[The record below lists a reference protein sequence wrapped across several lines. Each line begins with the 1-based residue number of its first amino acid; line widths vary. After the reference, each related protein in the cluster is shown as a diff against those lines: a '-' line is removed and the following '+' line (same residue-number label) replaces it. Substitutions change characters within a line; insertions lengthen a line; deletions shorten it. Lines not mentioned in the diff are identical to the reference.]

1 MAHNDPY
8 APDYVD
14 AIAKARA
21 EFLAV
26 CPAEKE
32 QEQPEPAVAPY
43 PLLSVK
49 EFCAIPQQ
57 HDIVKGM
64 LPSVGVGY
72 AFGASTAAKTFFII
86 DLAVHVCRGQA
97 WRNLSTNQTPVCL
110 FFLEGISGGARRLQA
125 YETFH
130 GIKIPENFKIGI
142 QPTTFYK
149 DEDVESLR
157 AAIPMNSLVIV
168 DTQSRVAASLDENSA
183 RDMNFFIE
191 QCYRIAIDRQCCI
204 CLIHHTGKN
213 SDRGIRGAS
222 SQFANADFC
231 IEVSRSGQHRKA
243 TVRKS
248 KDGGLEGAEFPF
260 RLAVVDLGAD
270 SDGCRLTSCVA
281 LPDGEAVQEEAKPLT
296 PALRYALETLG
307 AVLDRYKRYTV
318 TLEQWREEFY
328 ARHTADNLNAKKVAF
343 RRARMELQNIGKLS
357 VINDEY
363 GIIGRIQDDAVPVQA
378 GTLPV
383 QQQILYRTPEH
394 AGIGT
399 DGTHSFRSV
408 PLVPPSEGPEYE

>member
-1 MAHNDPY
+1 MTSLDPCSPNY
-8 APDYVD
+8 AD
-14 AIAKARA
+14 AISKARA
-21 EFLAV
+21 EFLAS
-26 CPAEKE
+26 CPAKE
-32 QEQPEPAVAPY
+32 EPQEQPEPAVAPY

-57 HDIVKGM
+57 PDIMKGM

-149 DEDVESLR
+149 DGDVEALR

-168 DTQSRVAASLDENSA
+168 DTQSRVAAELDENSA
-183 RDMNFFIE
+183 RDMNLFIE

-270 SDGCRLTSCVA
+270 SDGDRITSCVA
-281 LPDGEAVQEEAKPLT
+281 LPDGEAVQDEKPLS
-296 PALRYALETLG
+296 PALNYALESLRTALEKSG
-307 AVLDRYKRYTV
+307 ADSIHVDD
-318 TLEQWREEFY
+318 WRPIFY
-328 ARHTADNLNAKKVAF
+328 AGHTADKPDTKCRAF
-343 RRARMELQNIGKLS
+343 DRGRKELVSRGLIF
-357 VINDEY
+357 VTNDYYSTKELA
-363 GIIGRIQDDAVPVQA
+363 GHGQLPDIGRTCLAAQSTKQ
-378 GTLPV
+378 
-383 QQQILYRTPEH
+383 
-394 AGIGT
+394 T
-399 DGTHSFRSV
+399 DGHGQGSLDPVRLSGLGDGGARV
-408 PLVPPSEGPEYE
+408 

>member
-1 MAHNDPY
+1 MLNSDPC
-8 APDYVD
+8 APDYAD

-21 EFLAV
+21 EFLAS

-149 DEDVESLR
+149 DEDVEALR

-168 DTQSRVAASLDENSA
+168 DTQSRVAAELDENSA
-183 RDMNFFIE
+183 RDMNLFIE

-270 SDGCRLTSCVA
+270 SDGDRITSCVA
-281 LPDGEAVQEEAKPLT
+281 LPDGEAVQEEKPLS
-296 PALRYALETLG
+296 PALSYGLESLKSVLKAEGRESVHLET
-307 AVLDRYKRYTV
+307 
-318 TLEQWREEFY
+318 WRPVFY
-328 ARHTADNLNAKKVAF
+328 AGHTAENPDAKKKAF
-343 RRARMELQNIGKLS
+343 ERARKDLVSKGVILVSADNYSINNQEGQGQGGTNGGHCPLS
-357 VINDEY
+357 QS
-363 GIIGRIQDDAVPVQA
+363 GQDGTPLYNRVSHVPVC
-378 GTLPV
+378 
-383 QQQILYRTPEH
+383 
-394 AGIGT
+394 
-399 DGTHSFRSV
+399 
-408 PLVPPSEGPEYE
+408 PSTVGVSHE

>member
-1 MAHNDPY
+1 MASLDPCSPNY
-8 APDYVD
+8 TA
-14 AIAKARA
+14 AIAQARA
-21 EFLAV
+21 EFLAT
-26 CPAEKE
+26 CPAEE
-32 QEQPEPAVAPY
+32 QQEQPEPAVAPY

-86 DLAVHVCRGQA
+86 DLAVHVCRGQT

-149 DEDVESLR
+149 DADVESLR

-168 DTQSRVAASLDENSA
+168 DTQSRVAAELDENSA
-183 RDMNFFIE
+183 RDMNLFIE

-204 CLIHHTGKN
+204 CLVHHTGKN

-270 SDGCRLTSCVA
+270 EDGDRITSCVA
-281 LPDGEAVQEEAKPLT
+281 LPDGEAEQDEKPLS
-296 PALRYALETLG
+296 PALNYALESLRTALEKSG
-307 AVLDRYKRYTV
+307 ADSIHVED
-318 TLEQWREEFY
+318 WRPIFY
-328 ARHTADNLNAKKVAF
+328 AGHTADKPDTKCRAF
-343 RRARMELQNIGKLS
+343 DRGRKELVSRGLIF
-357 VINDEY
+357 VTNDYY
-363 GIIGRIQDDAVPVQA
+363 GTKELAGHGQLPDIGRTCLATQSTKQPDGHGQGSLDPVRLS
-378 GTLPV
+378 GL
-383 QQQILYRTPEH
+383 
-394 AGIGT
+394 G
-399 DGTHSFRSV
+399 DG
-408 PLVPPSEGPEYE
+408 GPEYE

>member
-1 MAHNDPY
+1 MTINSDPC
-8 APDYVD
+8 AQDYTA
-14 AIAKARA
+14 AIAQAQA
-21 EFLAV
+21 EFLSS
-26 CPAEKE
+26 CPAKDE
-32 QEQPEPAVAPY
+32 QPEQPEPAVAPY

-97 WRNLSTNQTPVCL
+97 WRNLSTKQTPVCL

-149 DEDVESLR
+149 DEDVEALR

-168 DTQSRVAASLDENSA
+168 DTQSRVAAELDENSA
-183 RDMNFFIE
+183 RDMNLFIG

-270 SDGCRLTSCVA
+270 EDGDRITSCVA
-281 LPDGEAVQEEAKPLT
+281 LPDAEDLAGQGGKTLT
-296 PALRYALETLG
+296 PNQGYALESLRE
-307 AVLDRYKRYTV
+307 A
-318 TLEQWREEFY
+318 LEKEGCDSIHVDAWRPYFY
-328 ARHTADNLNAKKVAF
+328 GRHTGDNDKTKAQAF
-343 RRARMELQNIGKLS
+343 RRGRNELVNLG
-357 VINDEY
+357 VI
-363 GIIGRIQDDAVPVQA
+363 
-378 GTLPV
+378 
-383 QQQILYRTPEH
+383 
-394 AGIGT
+394 
-399 DGTHSFRSV
+399 
-408 PLVPPSEGPEYE
+408 LVTGYIYSINKEGDRRHLDYM

>member
-1 MAHNDPY
+1 MLNSDPY
-8 APDYVD
+8 APDYAD

-21 EFLAV
+21 EFLAS

-97 WRNLSTNQTPVCL
+97 WRNLSTKQTPVCL

-149 DEDVESLR
+149 DEDVEALR

-168 DTQSRVAASLDENSA
+168 DTQSRVAAELDENSA
-183 RDMNFFIE
+183 RDMNLFIE

-270 SDGCRLTSCVA
+270 SDGDRITSCVA
-281 LPDGEAVQEEAKPLT
+281 LPDGEAVQEEKPLS
-296 PALRYALETLG
+296 PALSYGLESLKSVLKAEGRESVHLET
-307 AVLDRYKRYTV
+307 
-318 TLEQWREEFY
+318 WRPVFY
-328 ARHTADNLNAKKVAF
+328 AGHTAENPDAKKKAF
-343 RRARMELQNIGKLS
+343 ERARKDLVSKGVILVSADNYSINNQEGQGQGGTNGGHCPLS
-357 VINDEY
+357 QS
-363 GIIGRIQDDAVPVQA
+363 GQDGTPLYNRVSHVPVC
-378 GTLPV
+378 
-383 QQQILYRTPEH
+383 
-394 AGIGT
+394 
-399 DGTHSFRSV
+399 
-408 PLVPPSEGPEYE
+408 PSTVGVSHE

>member
-1 MAHNDPY
+1 MTSLDPCSPNY
-8 APDYVD
+8 AD

-21 EFLAV
+21 EFLAS
-26 CPAEKE
+26 CPAKDE
-32 QEQPEPAVAPY
+32 QPEQPEPAVAPY

-57 HDIVKGM
+57 RDIVKGM

-97 WRNLSTNQTPVCL
+97 WRNLSTTQTPVCL

-149 DEDVESLR
+149 DEDVEALR

-281 LPDGEAVQEEAKPLT
+281 LPDGEAVQDEKPLT
-296 PALRYALETLG
+296 DNQRYTLESLQAALEKEG
-307 AVLDRYKRYTV
+307 GDSVHVDA
-318 TLEQWREEFY
+318 WRPYFY
-328 ARHTADNLNAKKVAF
+328 GRHTGDNDKTKATAF
-343 RRARMELQNIGKLS
+343 RRGRNELVNL
-357 VINDEY
+357 
-363 GIIGRIQDDAVPVQA
+363 GIISVTGYNYNIIKEDDRRQTGDIGATCRQA
-378 GTLPV
+378 KASALGDTT
-383 QQQILYRTPEH
+383 RH
-394 AGIGT
+394 
-399 DGTHSFRSV
+399 
-408 PLVPPSEGPEYE
+408 PSLEGVSMSSCGLGARV

>member
-1 MAHNDPY
+1 MTSLDPC
-8 APDYVD
+8 APDYAD

-21 EFLAV
+21 EFLA
-26 CPAEKE
+26 ASSAKE
-32 QEQPEPAVAPY
+32 ELQVQPEQPEPAVAPY
-43 PLLSVK
+43 PFLSVK

-57 HDIVKGM
+57 RDIVKGM

-97 WRNLSTNQTPVCL
+97 WRNLSTKQTPVCL

-270 SDGCRLTSCVA
+270 SDGCRVTSCVA
-281 LPDGEAVQEEAKPLT
+281 LPDGEAVQEEKPLT
-296 PALRYALETLG
+296 PALAYCLESLQRALAATGKES
-307 AVLDRYKRYTV
+307 VH
-318 TLEQWREEFY
+318 LEEWRPHFY
-328 ARHTADNLNAKKVAF
+328 ERSTADSDGAKRAAF
-343 RRARMELQNIGKLS
+343 NRDKGKL
-357 VINDEY
+357 VHLGKITVQNDNY
-363 GIIGRIQDDAVPVQA
+363 
-378 GTLPV
+378 
-383 QQQILYRTPEH
+383 
-394 AGIGT
+394 
-399 DGTHSFRSV
+399 SFSV
-408 PLVPPSEGPEYE
+408 PAYESVQKRTDVRSPIASDSVRTVPPSIRGGTRTQGEGCAYE

>member
-1 MAHNDPY
+1 MLNSDPC
-8 APDYVD
+8 APDYAD

-21 EFLAV
+21 EFLASG
-26 CPAEKE
+26 PAEKE

-57 HDIVKGM
+57 PDIVKGM

-97 WRNLSTNQTPVCL
+97 WRNLSTKQTPVCL

-149 DEDVESLR
+149 DEDIQALR

-281 LPDGEAVQEEAKPLT
+281 LPDGEAVQDEKPLT
-296 PALRYALETLG
+296 DNQRYTLESLQAALEKEG
-307 AVLDRYKRYTV
+307 GDSVHVDA
-318 TLEQWREEFY
+318 WRPYFY
-328 ARHTADNLNAKKVAF
+328 GRHTGDNDKTKATAF
-343 RRARMELQNIGKLS
+343 RRGRNELVNL
-357 VINDEY
+357 
-363 GIIGRIQDDAVPVQA
+363 GIISVTGYNYNISKEGDRRQTGDIEATCRQA
-378 GTLPV
+378 KASALGDTT
-383 QQQILYRTPEH
+383 RH
-394 AGIGT
+394 
-399 DGTHSFRSV
+399 
-408 PLVPPSEGPEYE
+408 PSLEGVSMSSCGLGARV

>member
-1 MAHNDPY
+1 MMHSDPC
-8 APDYVD
+8 APDYTD
-14 AIAKARA
+14 AIARERA
-21 EFLAV
+21 KILAS
-26 CPAEKE
+26 CPAND
-32 QEQPEPAVAPY
+32 EQPEPAVAPY

-149 DEDVESLR
+149 DEDVEALR

-168 DTQSRVAASLDENSA
+168 DTQSRVAAELDENSA
-183 RDMNFFIE
+183 RDMNLFIE

-270 SDGCRLTSCVA
+270 SDGDRITSCVA
-281 LPDGEAVQEEAKPLT
+281 LPDGEAVQEEKPLS
-296 PALRYALETLG
+296 PALSYGLESLKSVLKAEGRESVHLET
-307 AVLDRYKRYTV
+307 
-318 TLEQWREEFY
+318 WRPVFY
-328 ARHTADNLNAKKVAF
+328 AGHTAENPDAKKKAF
-343 RRARMELQNIGKLS
+343 ERARKDLVSKGVILVSADNYSINNQEGQGQGGTNGGHCPLS
-357 VINDEY
+357 QS
-363 GIIGRIQDDAVPVQA
+363 GQDGTPLYNRVSHVPVC
-378 GTLPV
+378 
-383 QQQILYRTPEH
+383 
-394 AGIGT
+394 
-399 DGTHSFRSV
+399 
-408 PLVPPSEGPEYE
+408 PSTVGVSHE

>member
-1 MAHNDPY
+1 MAHNDPC
-8 APDYVD
+8 APDYAD

-21 EFLAV
+21 EFLASR
-26 CPAEKE
+26 PAKE
-32 QEQPEPAVAPY
+32 EQQEQPEPAVAPY

-97 WRNLSTNQTPVCL
+97 WRNLSTKQTPVCL

-149 DEDVESLR
+149 DEDIQALR

-168 DTQSRVAASLDENSA
+168 DTQSRVAAELDENSA
-183 RDMNFFIE
+183 RDMNLFIE

-260 RLAVVDLGAD
+260 RLAVVDLGPD
-270 SDGCRLTSCVA
+270 EDNDRITSCVA
-281 LPDGEAVQEEAKPLT
+281 LPDGEAVQEEKPLT
-296 PALRYALETLG
+296 PALNYALESLR
-307 AVLDRYKRYTV
+307 AA
-318 TLEQWREEFY
+318 LEKADSKSVHVDDWRPTFY
-328 ARHTADNLNAKKVAF
+328 AGHTADNDNAKKVAF
-343 RRARMELQNIGKLS
+343 HRDRNKLVTLGKICVENNRYS
-357 VINDEY
+357 FAD
-363 GIIGRIQDDAVPVQA
+363 
-378 GTLPV
+378 
-383 QQQILYRTPEH
+383 H
-394 AGIGT
+394 IGT
-399 DGTHSFRSV
+399 SQQRHNTVTSDAPVTSQHVTHLYNRCDDVTQCDGEERR
-408 PLVPPSEGPEYE
+408 G

>member
-1 MAHNDPY
+1 MLNSAPCE
-8 APDYVD
+8 PDYAD
-14 AIAKARA
+14 AIAQARA
-21 EFLAV
+21 EFLAS
-26 CPAEKE
+26 CPAKE
-32 QEQPEPAVAPY
+32 EPQVQPEPTVAPY

-57 HDIVKGM
+57 QDIVKGL

-72 AFGASTAAKTFFII
+72 AFGASTAAKTFLVI
-86 DLAVHVCRGQA
+86 DIAIHVCRGLA
-97 WRNLSTNQTPVCL
+97 WRNIPTNQTPVCL

-149 DEDVESLR
+149 DEDVEALR
-157 AAIPMNSLVIV
+157 ASIPMNSLVIV
-168 DTQSRVAASLDENSA
+168 DTQSRVAAELDENSA
-183 RDMNFFIE
+183 RDMNLFIE

-204 CLIHHTGKN
+204 CLVHHTGQN

-270 SDGCRLTSCVA
+270 SDGGRLTSCVA
-281 LPDGEAVQEEAKPLT
+281 LPDGEAVQDEKPL
-296 PALRYALETLG
+296 ADNQRYTLDSLCAALEAAG
-307 AVLDRYKRYTV
+307 ADSVH
-318 TLEQWREEFY
+318 LEDWRPIFY
-328 ARHTADNLNAKKVAF
+328 AGHTADKPDTKCRAF
-343 RRARMELQNIGKLS
+343 DRGRKELVNR
-357 VINDEY
+357 
-363 GIIGRIQDDAVPVQA
+363 GIIFVTNDYYSTKELAGHGQLPDIGRTGLATQSTKQ
-378 GTLPV
+378 
-383 QQQILYRTPEH
+383 
-394 AGIGT
+394 T
-399 DGTHSFRSV
+399 DGHGQGSLDPVHLSG
-408 PLVPPSEGPEYE
+408 LGDGGLSYE

>member
-1 MAHNDPY
+1 MTSLDPCSPNY
-8 APDYVD
+8 AD

-21 EFLAV
+21 EFLAS
-26 CPAEKE
+26 CPAKE
-32 QEQPEPAVAPY
+32 EPQEQPEPAVAPY

-57 HDIVKGM
+57 RDIVKGM

-168 DTQSRVAASLDENSA
+168 DTQSRVAAELDENSA

-270 SDGCRLTSCVA
+270 SDNDRITSCVA
-281 LPDGEAVQEEAKPLT
+281 LPDGEAVQEEKPLA
-296 PALRYALETLG
+296 PALAYCLESLQRALAATG
-307 AVLDRYKRYTV
+307 KDCVH
-318 TLEQWREEFY
+318 LEEWRPHFY
-328 ARHTADNLNAKKVAF
+328 ERSTADTDGAKRAAF
-343 RRARMELQNIGKLS
+343 NRGKNKL
-357 VINDEY
+357 VHL
-363 GIIGRIQDDAVPVQA
+363 GRINVQNDYYSFSVPA
-378 GTLPV
+378 YESV
-383 QQQILYRTPEH
+383 QQRT
-394 AGIGT
+394 
-399 DGTHSFRSV
+399 DVRSPITSNSV
-408 PLVPPSEGPEYE
+408 RTVPPSIRGGTRTQGEGYAYE

>member
-1 MAHNDPY
+1 MLNSDPC
-8 APDYVD
+8 APDYAD

-21 EFLAV
+21 EFLAS

-97 WRNLSTNQTPVCL
+97 WRNLSTKQTPVCL

-149 DEDVESLR
+149 DEDVEALR

-168 DTQSRVAASLDENSA
+168 DTQSRVAAELDENSA
-183 RDMNFFIE
+183 RDMNLFIE

-270 SDGCRLTSCVA
+270 SDGDRITSCVA
-281 LPDGEAVQEEAKPLT
+281 LPDGEAVQEEKPLS
-296 PALRYALETLG
+296 PALSYGLESLKSVLKAEGRESVHLET
-307 AVLDRYKRYTV
+307 
-318 TLEQWREEFY
+318 WRPVFY
-328 ARHTADNLNAKKVAF
+328 AGHTAENPDAKKKAF
-343 RRARMELQNIGKLS
+343 ERARKDLVSKGVILVSADNYSINNQEGQGQGGTNGGHCPLS
-357 VINDEY
+357 QS
-363 GIIGRIQDDAVPVQA
+363 GQDGTPLYNRVSHVPVC
-378 GTLPV
+378 
-383 QQQILYRTPEH
+383 
-394 AGIGT
+394 
-399 DGTHSFRSV
+399 
-408 PLVPPSEGPEYE
+408 PSTVGVSHE

>member
-1 MAHNDPY
+1 MTSLDPCSPSY
-8 APDYVD
+8 AD

-21 EFLAV
+21 EFLAS
-26 CPAEKE
+26 CPAKE
-32 QEQPEPAVAPY
+32 EQPEQPEPAAAPY

-97 WRNLSTNQTPVCL
+97 WRNLSTKQTPVCL

-149 DEDVESLR
+149 DEDVEALR

-168 DTQSRVAASLDENSA
+168 DTQSRVAAELDENSA
-183 RDMNFFIE
+183 RDMNLFIE

-270 SDGCRLTSCVA
+270 SDGDRLTSCVA
-281 LPDGEAVQEEAKPLT
+281 LPDGETVQDEKPLT
-296 PALRYALETLG
+296 DNQRYALESLQ
-307 AVLDRYKRYTV
+307 AA
-318 TLEQWREEFY
+318 LEKEGGDSIHVDAWRPHFY
-328 ARHTADNLNAKKVAF
+328 GRHCGDNDKTKATAF
-343 RRARMELQNIGKLS
+343 RRGRNELVNL
-357 VINDEY
+357 
-363 GIIGRIQDDAVPVQA
+363 GIISVTGYNYSIIKEGDRRQTGDIGATCRQA
-378 GTLPV
+378 KAPAFGDTT
-383 QQQILYRTPEH
+383 RH
-394 AGIGT
+394 N
-399 DGTHSFRSV
+399 
-408 PLVPPSEGPEYE
+408 PLGYVGMSSCEVGARV